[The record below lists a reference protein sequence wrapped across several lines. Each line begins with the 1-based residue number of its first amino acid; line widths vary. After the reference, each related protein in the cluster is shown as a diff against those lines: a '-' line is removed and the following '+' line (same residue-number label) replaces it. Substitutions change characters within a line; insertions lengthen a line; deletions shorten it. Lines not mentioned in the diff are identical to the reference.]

1 MKFVQAQFSLKYEP
15 RWKIRRD
22 ANHIEDLLQE
32 YYGTPQIMPL
42 PDDIAAEAPRIVF
55 ASHGGHSQINFSQIS
70 ADFTV
75 GLMVILWSTMN
86 ILSHIFKSGFN
97 Y

>member
-32 YYGTPQIMPL
+32 YYGTPQIMPQRL
-42 PDDIAAEAPRIVF
+42 LELYLLLMEDIAKLIFPKSR
-55 ASHGGHSQINFSQIS
+55 
-70 ADFTV
+70 
-75 GLMVILWSTMN
+75 LIL
-86 ILSHIFKSGFN
+86 L
-97 Y
+97 